1 MPTTQNSSQELSLN
15 SLLTAINTELAE
27 ELRKEQNQVSTALVV
42 RTREEIGRHIC
53 FRLANQHLAVPLSL
67 VVEVGELETVRALPF
82 LPDWT
87 EGVTNIRG
95 EIVSVTNL
103 ALFFKLYNR
112 ATKKNRTFILLHDN
126 GIKTAIMVDKITGT
140 RLLHREEGVTL
151 QTSSRSDATSIA
163 LADFLQGSAIFLAG
177 EDTQELALFDARK
190 LLAALKLQ

>member
-1 MPTTQNSSQELSLN
+1 MTTTQNSSQELNLN
-15 SLLTAINTELAE
+15 SLLRAIDTELAE
-27 ELRKEQNQVSTALVV
+27 ELRKEQNQVFPALAPV

-140 RLLHREEGVTL
+140 RLLHREEGVAL
-151 QTSSRSDATSIA
+151 QTTPSDATSIA
-163 LADFLQGSAIFLAG
+163 LADFLQGTAIFLAG
-177 EDTQELALFDARK
+177 EETQELALFDGRK